1 MTKELRSSGAAS
13 KTLIFGADTLV
24 ALAGGLCATI

>member
-1 MTKELRSSGAAS
+1 MTKELRSSGAAIS
-13 KTLIFGADTLV
+13 TLIFGAETFT